1 MTFYKNKNKNKNKV
15 GKKLVSA
22 NSKVGMKVITGFTYT
37 LTLSFSKVGRRGGSF
52 SWTFLAIYKNLIR
65 PQAWS
70 RRVVLWSVRWCK
82 VIL

>member
-1 MTFYKNKNKNKNKV
+1 MIFYKNKNKNKNKNKV

-52 SWTFLAIYKNLIR
+52 S
-65 PQAWS
+65 
-70 RRVVLWSVRWCK
+70 
-82 VIL
+82 